1 MVAIDGTPKLV
12 VLILAGIFAICSLAE
27 AQDNSLLEPDVV
39 AEVCAC
45 ETDPTF
51 GFDGH
56 LYSTFLIAR
65 YAGIDGANAYTLA
78 YYSQYPDLDKNFKA
92 ISLLR
97 GSRSWRS
104 DVKKV
109 LHSLHGGERDAID
122 ARREALKN
130 FIKDSLSQ
138 DPPNYWQAGLMIHA
152 FADAYS
158 HTKKPLG
165 DPNQKAYG
173 SVIGHL
179 HHWKKPDQIARQE
192 VFPKYREFAEQL
204 YYILELKGAGD
215 KEQLTEF
222 LNTIEELACESW
234 CWGSDVDRVEEAI
247 IDASYT
253 TGSFSESWYE
263 CIEKRARPLR
273 KEEVQVVFDRIK
285 HD

>member
-12 VLILAGIFAICSLAE
+12 VLILAGIFAICPLA
-27 AQDNSLLEPDVV
+27 AARNNSQLEPDVV
-39 AEVCAC
+39 AYVCAQ
-45 ETDPTF
+45 EATPSF
-51 GFDGH
+51 GPDGH

-78 YYSQYPDLDKNFKA
+78 YYSQYPDLDSTFKA
-92 ISLLR
+92 TSLFI
-97 GSRSWRS
+97 GYPNWRS
-104 DVKKV
+104 DVREV
-109 LHSLHGGERDAID
+109 LHSLHGSEREAID

-165 DPNQKAYG
+165 DPDQKAYG

-204 YYILELKGAGD
+204 YDILELKGAGD

-222 LNTIEELACESW
+222 LNTIEELACENGCS
-234 CWGSDVDRVEEAI
+234 GSDVERVEAAI
-247 IDASYT
+247 MAASYT

-263 CIEKRARPLR
+263 CIEERARPLR
-273 KEEVQVVFDRIK
+273 KEEVQGVLDRVK
-285 HD
+285 E